1 MSECQ
6 TVDRP
11 NGYCMAN
18 SVRASGQSQK
28 IHRRSRH
35 RHRSQREQMRYA
47 HRLGKYGRKQ
57 IEKESC
63 KGLQLK
69 KIPCTVT
76 VQSASQKNIHASQK
90 LPPLPPPPPSTLT
103 LMLPYKIKRCDSPN
117 DICFLTLFCIGNVFL
132 GT

>member
-1 MSECQ
+1 
-6 TVDRP
+6 
-11 NGYCMAN
+11 
-18 SVRASGQSQK
+18 
-28 IHRRSRH
+28 
-35 RHRSQREQMRYA
+35 MRYA

-90 LPPLPPPPPSTLT
+90 LPPPLPPPFHTDTSVMVRPKYVAL
-103 LMLPYKIKRCDSPN
+103 
-117 DICFLTLFCIGNVFL
+117 
-132 GT
+132 